1 MTMKTSPNDIS
12 NKEIL
17 QELKKLSADVGIIK
31 TDMRGLTDR
40 VGGLETFAI
49 ETKEELKK
57 LSKSDSEMKQ
67 ELKQLSASDSEMKQ
81 ELKKLSTS
89 DSEMKR
95 ELKKLS
101 DKMDASSNKM
111 DASFASLEKSD
122 QEILETMN
130 SYATVVDDR
139 LGKLEHGQIRMS
151 ANMVTKGY
159 LDDKMADL
167 RSDISHNTRRQ
178 IEKAIG

>member
-1 MTMKTSPNDIS
+1 MIMKTSPNDIS
-12 NKEIL
+12 NNEIM
-17 QELKKLSADVGIIK
+17 QELKKLSADVGTLKTDVGVLKADVGGLK
-31 TDMRGLTDR
+31 TDMGGLTAR
-40 VGGLETFAI
+40 VGGLEKFAI
-49 ETKEELKK
+49 DAKKEF
-57 LSKSDSEMKQ
+57 
-67 ELKQLSASDSEMKQ
+67 
-81 ELKKLSTS
+81 
-89 DSEMKR
+89 
-95 ELKKLS
+95 KKLS
-101 DKMDASSNKM
+101 DKMDVDSEKLDAGLNKM
-111 DASFASLEKSD
+111 DAGFALLEKSD

-139 LGKLEHGQIRMS
+139 LGKLEHGQTRMS